1 MSKLKISILLI
12 TLLPLISVLSLY
24 FLAKSIQ
31 PAELSLASDDEYFQ
45 TTYIDEGKFYSL
57 KGEIGCI
64 PGALLMPTNY
74 NLMSSSSG
82 RYYSALSS
90 EVRTLPN
97 YTTIS
102 SLDDIKSEE
111 YEVNG
116 SYMATFCFFLKLPSS
131 ASYAIWFPADFC
143 EYNVYVNGSLA
154 ASSDTFRSKTPHI
167 ANAFYVPLPAS
178 KTGAYEVIANVIA
191 PSDFPFDRSGAVLI
205 GSLDRIERSF
215 SSVKRVSVFFLS
227 FILFTMVFT
236 VVQIIAIRNDLRLLS
251 FSIMSFF
258 TMLAMSFMDG
268 RIFAVLFP
276 TTHYRFAC
284 LLEFLAPPLF
294 ILSLVF
300 FSYSMYKEIYPKRHA
315 IYIYISLIIPI
326 INAILL
332 SRIPWLS
339 SVASAINV
347 VPFAICLYMFVIA
360 YSRELPHAL
369 PYGIGVLA
377 VEISLLLYYSTRDM
391 AVPSRFAY
399 VGGYV
404 VFAVT
409 IVSILAGEYALQ
421 YSEESKLSTELSK
434 KLEAMQI
441 SENAFLNAQ
450 MKPHFLYN
458 TLNTIADCCV
468 TDSKK
473 AQKLINSLS
482 EYLKLILS
490 LDNMDKTVPL
500 RRELELAAAYTAIE
514 KQRFPSI
521 NFYTDFPIKLPAIMM
536 PPLTI
541 QPLIEN
547 AIKHGVRKS
556 DKPGVVTLRI
566 VENPDSVQFFVSD
579 NGKGMDEEAI
589 KHLFRIPKDNQ
600 SIGIYNI
607 DKRLKNQYG
616 KGLTVE
622 STPGLGT
629 CVSFKIPKVA

>member
-1 MSKLKISILLI
+1 
-12 TLLPLISVLSLY
+12 
-24 FLAKSIQ
+24 
-31 PAELSLASDDEYFQ
+31 
-45 TTYIDEGKFYSL
+45 YI
-57 KGEIGCI
+57 
-64 PGALLMPTNY
+64 A
-74 NLMSSSSG
+74 
-82 RYYSALSS
+82 
-90 EVRTLPN
+90 
-97 YTTIS
+97 
-102 SLDDIKSEE
+102 
-111 YEVNG
+111 
-116 SYMATFCFFLKLPSS
+116 
-131 ASYAIWFPADFC
+131 
-143 EYNVYVNGSLA
+143 
-154 ASSDTFRSKTPHI
+154 
-167 ANAFYVPLPAS
+167 
-178 KTGAYEVIANVIA
+178 
-191 PSDFPFDRSGAVLI
+191 
-205 GSLDRIERSF
+205 
-215 SSVKRVSVFFLS
+215 
-227 FILFTMVFT
+227 
-236 VVQIIAIRNDLRLLS
+236 
-251 FSIMSFF
+251 
-258 TMLAMSFMDG
+258 
-268 RIFAVLFP
+268 
-276 TTHYRFAC
+276 
-284 LLEFLAPPLF
+284 
-294 ILSLVF
+294 
-300 FSYSMYKEIYPKRHA
+300 
-315 IYIYISLIIPI
+315 LIIPI
-326 INAILL
+326 VNAFLL

-339 SVASAINV
+339 VVASAINV
-347 VPFAICLYMFVIA
+347 VPFAICLYIFVIA

-399 VGGYV
+399 VAGYV
-404 VFAVT
+404 VFSIT

-421 YSEESKLSTELSK
+421 YNEESKLSTELAK

-482 EYLKLILS
+482 EFLKLILS

-500 RRELELAAAYTAIE
+500 RCELELAAAYTAIE

-607 DKRLKNQYG
+607 DKRLKNLYDE
-616 KGLTVE
+616 GLTVE

-629 CVSFKIPKVA
+629 CVSFTVLKNV